1 MYSAIRSEKEARE
14 VRELAD
20 AMCREWHDYLL
31 AVAFRNA
38 ACRRDGEE
46 AVSEAF
52 IAFIRA
58 YDPGGKAP
66 PLAWLT
72 LATKRE
78 CWRKRRD
85 AHLDRYVAP
94 LVRREGE
101 APRSVLD
108 LIPAPGASLEEKIIE
123 RDQARRHLGSLKT
136 DERTS
141 LGLLGAGFSY
151 REIGR
156 LKGWTFTKVNRCIRE
171 GRAALAAA

>member
-1 MYSAIRSEKEARE
+1 MFVATRSEKEARE

-20 AMCREWHDYLL
+20 AMCREWHSYLL

-38 ACRRDGEE
+38 ACRRDGED

-78 CWRKRRD
+78 CWRRRRD
-85 AHLDRYVAP
+85 AHLDRYVTP
-94 LVRREGE
+94 PVGREGE

-108 LIPAPGASLEEKIIE
+108 LIPAPGASLEERIAE
-123 RDQARRHLGSLKT
+123 RDQARRRLAELKPN
-136 DERTS
+136 ERTG

-156 LKGWTFTKVNRCIRE
+156 LKGWTYTKVNRCIKE

>member
-1 MYSAIRSEKEARE
+1 MYSAIRSEREAKE
-14 VRELAD
+14 VCELAD
-20 AMCREWHDYLL
+20 AMCREWHSYLL

-38 ACRRDGEE
+38 ACRRDGED

-52 IAFIRA
+52 AAFLRA
-58 YDPGGKAP
+58 FDPGGKAP

-108 LIPAPGASLEEKIIE
+108 LIPAPGASLEERIAQ
-123 RDQARRHLGSLKT
+123 RDQARRRLAKLKAN
-136 DERTS
+136 ERTS

-151 REIGR
+151 KEIGR

-171 GRAALAAA
+171 GRAALATA